1 VQPQKVAHFMFASGK
16 EGKVVIWFEVKHTFV
31 FIQGT
36 NKVEVGWDYS
46 SLRFDFFFA
55 NNSGPKQS
63 V

>member
-1 VQPQKVAHFMFASGK
+1 MFASGK